1 MKKEGRGKGERDVTY
16 DELGPS
22 WYALIMEER
31 SQGQK
36 IRLPSTFN
44 KKKRSTFTQQ
54 TQGSKFHDNSNEHQ
68 TDFSGMH
75 SYNQG

>member
-1 MKKEGRGKGERDVTY
+1 MKKGGRGKGERDVTY

-22 WYALIMEER
+22 WYVLIMEEG

-36 IRLPSTFN
+36 RRLPSTFN
-44 KKKRSTFTQQ
+44 KKRSASTQQ
-54 TQGSKFHDNSNEHQ
+54 AQGSKFHDNPNEHQ
-68 TDFSGMH
+68 ADFSGMH

>member
-1 MKKEGRGKGERDVTY
+1 MKKEDRGKGERDVTY

-44 KKKRSTFTQQ
+44 KKK
-54 TQGSKFHDNSNEHQ
+54 KKHFHPINS
-68 TDFSGMH
+68 MI
-75 SYNQG
+75 